1 MVKMTRWT
9 FRYGVAVL
17 AVATAIALLLIPEL
31 GKGLGSILFLAVL
44 IAASYGGL
52 GPGLLATFLTTVV
65 AILGLVFEPDVAP
78 WRVVSIVLF
87 VGGGVLIT
95 LLVEALH
102 AARRRIEASQQW
114 LAAVLT
120 SIGDAVIATDA
131 RGRVT
136 FINPVARMLTGWGS
150 AEALG
155 RPLIDIFRIVNEDTR
170 APVESPVD
178 RVLRESII
186 VGLANHTVLISR
198 DGTQRPIEDSSS
210 PIAEK
215 GGVITGV
222 VLVFRDSTQRQHA
235 EAVQARLAAIVESS
249 DDAIIGKNLDG
260 VITSWNAGAE
270 RIFGY
275 AAEELVGRSIDL
287 LIPADRRDEESE
299 TLARL
304 RRGERVGHFDS
315 ARVTKD
321 GRPIDVSTTVSPIRD
336 GTGRLIG
343 ASRIFRDIT
352 EGKRAEDQLLASER
366 MLAQSQRMAHV
377 GSWELEL
384 DDPSDIHR
392 GALRWSD
399 ECFRI
404 FGYEPG
410 QVAVTNDLFLKA
422 VHPDD
427 RNSVTAAVA
436 RALRKNSPFAIEHRI
451 ARPDGTERVVFE
463 SGEIMADSN
472 SRPTRILG
480 TCQDITER
488 TQAEEATRELNAQLV
503 QRLERISALRRID
516 LAISGSLDLRHTLD
530 VVLAQ
535 VLDQLA
541 VAAAAVLLVEDPGH
555 ALGCAASKGFR
566 TGPMRPVRL
575 PLLNSLAGRIALSGR
590 GSPVIDL
597 TRAPDDFTRADF
609 AADEGFVAY
618 TAIPLIAKGRVRGL
632 MEVFHRTAP
641 EPGPEWWSFFEALAG
656 QAAIAIDNATLFEDL
671 QHSNQE
677 LALAYDATIEGWSRV
692 LDLRDHETEGHS
704 RRVTDMTLGLA
715 RTFGMASDQLV
726 HVRRGALLHDIGK
739 LGIPDEILLK
749 PGPLSDDEWQTM
761 RLHPRYAFEWLSPV
775 RYLRPAL
782 EIPHCH
788 HERWDGTGY
797 PRGLKGEEIPL
808 EARIFAAVDILDAL
822 SHDRPYRKAWPAPQ
836 VHSHLRSLAGTHLDG
851 RVVEVLLGTLAP
863 DPLTHLN

>member
-1 MVKMTRWT
+1 MTKVTRWT
-9 FRYGVAVL
+9 LRYGVALL
-17 AVATAIALLLIPEL
+17 AVATAFAFLLIPEL

-44 IAASYGGL
+44 IASWYGGL

-65 AILGLVFEPDVAP
+65 AILSLAYEPHVAP

-95 LLVEALH
+95 LLMEALH
-102 AARRRIEASQQW
+102 AGRRRVEASQQW
-114 LAAVLT
+114 LTAVLT
-120 SIGDAVIATDA
+120 SIGDAVITTNAQ
-131 RGRVT
+131 GRVT

-150 AEALG
+150 EEAVG
-155 RPLIDIFRIVNEDTR
+155 RPLTDLFRIVNEVTR
-170 APVESPVD
+170 APVENPVD
-178 RVLRESII
+178 RVLRES
-186 VGLANHTVLISR
+186 VVVSLANHTVLVAR
-198 DGTQRPIEDSSS
+198 DGTERPIEDSCA

-215 GGVITGV
+215 GGAITGV
-222 VLVFRDSTQRQHA
+222 VLVFRDDTQRQHA
-235 EAVQARLAAIVESS
+235 HAVQARLAAIVESS

-275 AAEELVGRSIDL
+275 AAQELVGRSIDL

-304 RRGERVGHFDS
+304 RRGERVDHFDS
-315 ARVTKD
+315 ARIAKD
-321 GRPIDVSTTVSPIRD
+321 GRAIDVSTTVSPIRD

-352 EGKRAEDQLLASER
+352 VGKRAEDQLLASER
-366 MLAQSQRMAHV
+366 MLAQAQRMAHV

-384 DDPSDIHR
+384 DDPSDHHY
-392 GALRWSD
+392 GAMLWSD

-410 QVAVTNDLFLKA
+410 QVAVTNDLFLQA

-427 RNSVTAAVA
+427 RNSVTLAVA
-436 RALRKNSPFAIEHRI
+436 RAMRKNSPFAIEHRI
-451 ARPDGTERVVFE
+451 IRPDGTERVVFE

-472 SRPTRILG
+472 GRPPRILG

-488 TQAEEATRELNAQLV
+488 TQAEHATCELNAQLV

-516 LAISGSLDLRHTLD
+516 LAISGSVDLRHTLD

-541 VAAAAVLLVEDPGH
+541 VAAAAVLLVEVPGQS
-555 ALGCAASKGFR
+555 LGYAAGKGFR

-575 PLLNSLAGRIALSGR
+575 PLLNSLAGRIALSR
-590 GSPVIDL
+590 LASPVIDL
-597 TRAPDDFTRADF
+597 TRAPEDFTRADF

-618 TAIPLIAKGRVRGL
+618 TAIPLIAKGRIRGL
-632 MEVFHRTAP
+632 MEVFHRTAL

-656 QAAIAIDNATLFEDL
+656 QAAIAIDSATLFEEL
-671 QHSNQE
+671 QSSNQE

-715 RTFGMASDQLV
+715 HTFGMGSDQLV
-726 HVRRGALLHDIGK
+726 QVRRGALLHDIGK
-739 LGIPDEILLK
+739 LGIPDGILLK
-749 PGPLSDDEWQTM
+749 PGPLSDSEWQTM

-782 EIPHCH
+782 EIPYCH

-822 SHDRPYRKAWPAPQ
+822 SHDRPYRKAWPAAQ
-836 VHSHLRSLAGTHLDG
+836 VHSHLRSLAGTHLDR
-851 RVVEVLLGTLAP
+851 RVVEVLLETVVP
-863 DPLTHLN
+863 EPIVQLN